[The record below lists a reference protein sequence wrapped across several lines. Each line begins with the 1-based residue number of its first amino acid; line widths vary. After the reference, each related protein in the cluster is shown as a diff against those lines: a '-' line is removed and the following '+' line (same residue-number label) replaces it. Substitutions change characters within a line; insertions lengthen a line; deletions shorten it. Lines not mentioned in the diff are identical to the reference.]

1 MPAQPY
7 SRIHRWYNY
16 WRYQNARVSNQR
28 LVLVAATIVWPFR
41 LFYLT
46 LCDKKVRI
54 RRKRV
59 WRSTGKSKLSQFFE
73 LIDLGMRHGIPPRA
87 YYLFRLFEG
96 RRRAIADQYIHRFE
110 TKRALFGFLTLNL
123 GATRA
128 REILND
134 KALFAEHCRVHG
146 LPAPAIFLEVES
158 EVVSPRAWTEPGLP
172 AVDLIVK
179 RKVGKGG
186 RQMMRWEFVGG
197 ADYRSATGDLLD
209 AKSLLDR
216 IKKESVNQ
224 PLLVVRRLRNHPE
237 IADLAGRDAGVLT
250 TARMVTG
257 LDENGEPELLS
268 STFKIAVNQTVA
280 DNVHFGGLALKRH

>member
-1 MPAQPY
+1 
-7 SRIHRWYNY
+7 
-16 WRYQNARVSNQR
+16 
-28 LVLVAATIVWPFR
+28 
-41 LFYLT
+41 
-46 LCDKKVRI
+46 
-54 RRKRV
+54 
-59 WRSTGKSKLSQFFE
+59 
-73 LIDLGMRHGIPPRA
+73 
-87 YYLFRLFEG
+87 
-96 RRRAIADQYIHRFE
+96 
-110 TKRALFGFLTLNL
+110 
-123 GATRA
+123 
-128 REILND
+128 
-134 KALFAEHCRVHG
+134 
-146 LPAPAIFLEVES
+146 
-158 EVVSPRAWTEPGLP
+158 
-172 AVDLIVK
+172 
-179 RKVGKGG
+179 
-186 RQMMRWEFVGG
+186 MMRWEFVGG